1 MRNSNMTHN
10 SLANSYLPRAQGSA
24 LAQLALIALGVVL
37 LAVSSKVQVP
47 FWPVPMTLQT
57 AVVLLIGAS
66 YGARLA
72 GATLASYIA
81 AGAAGLPVFAKGAG
95 LAYMAG
101 PTGGYLAGFFLAAVV
116 MGWLSDKGFGRTIVA
131 ALGLMLIG
139 QVLIFGFGVAWLAI
153 LIGAEKAVAGGLVS
167 FIPAE
172 VLKTALAAAL
182 LGAGWSFAN
191 KR

>member
-1 MRNSNMTHN
+1 MTHN
-10 SLANSYLPRAQGSA
+10 SLANSYLRRAQGSA

-101 PTGGYLAGFFLAAVV
+101 PTGGYLVGFFLAAVV

-139 QVLIFGFGVAWLAI
+139 QVLIFGFGVAWLAV
-153 LIGAEKAVAGGLVS
+153 LIGTEKAVAVGLVS

-182 LGAGWSFAN
+182 LGAGWSFAS

>member
-1 MRNSNMTHN
+1 MTHT
-10 SLANSYLPRAQGSA
+10 SLAVSLLPRVRGNT
-24 LAQLALIALGVVL
+24 LAQLGLVALGVVL
-37 LAVSSKVQVP
+37 LAVSSKIQVP

-72 GATLASYIA
+72 GATLVSYLA
-81 AGAAGLPVFAKGAG
+81 VGAVGLPVFAKGAG

-101 PTGGYLAGFFLAAVV
+101 PTGGYLVGFLLAAVI
-116 MGWLSDKGFGRTIVA
+116 MGWLSDRGFGRTIIA
-131 ALGLMLIG
+131 TLGLMLAG
-139 QVLIFGFGVAWLAI
+139 EVLIFGLGITWLSA
-153 LIGAEKAVAGGLVS
+153 LIGAEKAVAGGLLP

-172 VLKTALAAAL
+172 ALKMALAAAL
-182 LGAGWSFAN
+182 LSAGWSSVN